1 MNSFTHQYP
10 VKQDFGGIIPNRP
23 YARVRENTRLVREHK
38 IGFISPVKP
47 SPYRRYPTRTSG
59 TLGTSIAGDR
69 VRSRTFSMV
78 QGSQD
83 AMQSRPRMYSQRL
96 TNMQLLPDTC
106 RILSFSTR
114 HYTKAFLH
122 FR

>member
-23 YARVRENTRLVREHK
+23 YARVRENARLVREHK
-38 IGFISPVKP
+38 IGFISPVGGGSVIDCCKT

-69 VRSRTFSMV
+69 PTSCRCRYLYHHSRMLSPI
-78 QGSQD
+78 Q
-83 AMQSRPRMYSQRL
+83 QR
-96 TNMQLLPDTC
+96 
-106 RILSFSTR
+106 
-114 HYTKAFLH
+114 
-122 FR
+122 